1 MSSTDHDDHGFADHE
16 GAWSDWQAVSLGD
29 RSIAEVEAARRAQG
43 ESPELLAHA
52 EQLFRPYDERER
64 EDLLDGLLAG
74 LGKHVRVA
82 EPVPLRTRSRSTRLA
97 FGVLLSTAAALAL
110 WIMWPSDPVPPEL
123 APVPKVA
130 LVVEKAAKDTW
141 AQYPAGAEAY
151 LLDLRAGHDGAANH
165 GKFEPFEAEV
175 RAEVYRFV
183 PNGEFS
189 WTLRPDTDAGE
200 PFEAE
205 VRAFVVDEGHEREID
220 LGAVV
225 VTPSPKGAVKIEG
238 RISALALE
246 QARSTIVLVYG
257 RPGDVTQSPRAAAS
271 LQDGDQVQVERVV
284 IVVEPRSTP

>member
-1 MSSTDHDDHGFADHE
+1 MSGADHDDHGFAEHE

-29 RSIAEVEAARRAQG
+29 RSIAEVEAARRARG
-43 ESPELLAHA
+43 DSPELVAHA

-74 LGKHVRVA
+74 LGKHGHGA
-82 EPVPLRTRSRSTRLA
+82 EPTLVRTRSRSTKLA

-110 WIMWPSDPVPPEL
+110 WIMWPSDPAPPEV

-141 AQYPAGAEAY
+141 GPESNQVEA
-151 LLDLRAGHDGAANH
+151 
-165 GKFEPFEAEV
+165 
-175 RAEVYRFV
+175 YRFV

-205 VRAFVVDEGHEREID
+205 VRAFVVDEGYEREID

-225 VTPSPKGAVKIEG
+225 VTRSPKGAVKIEG
-238 RISALALE
+238 RISELALE
-246 QARSTIVLVYG
+246 QARSTIVLIYG
-257 RPGDVTQSPRAAAS
+257 RPGEVTQSPRAAAS

-284 IVVEPRSTP
+284 IVVEPRPTL